1 MDFNQYKYRT
11 ELHLHTSPASGC
23 SEVSADKAVELYAG
37 LGFDS
42 IVVTNH
48 FFPGM
53 RFIEDKEK
61 CIREYLE
68 DYKQAVEAG
77 KKYGINVILGCEIR
91 FSENVNDYL
100 VFGIDEDFFGWAYD
114 LLNDGLDNF
123 YEKFKSQDTLLLQ
136 AHPFRDGMTRMNPK
150 YLDGVETYNMH
161 PHHNS
166 RVALA
171 AKYAKEHDF
180 IVSAGTDFHHL
191 GHEGM
196 VAVLTKEEL
205 KTSHDV
211 QKVLRSRD
219 YLFEIGGSIVLPY
232 GM

>member
-11 ELHLHTSPASGC
+11 ELHFHTSPASGC
-23 SEVSADKAVELYAG
+23 AEVEPKKAIELYARQG
-37 LGFDS
+37 YDS

-48 FFPGM
+48 FYPGM
-53 RFIEDKEK
+53 RFIDDKNK
-61 CIREYLE
+61 CISEYMK
-68 DYKQAVEAG
+68 DYKKAVETG

-91 FSENVNDYL
+91 FSENINDYL
-100 VFGIDEDFFGWAYD
+100 VYGIDENFFEWAYE
-114 LLNDGLDNF
+114 LLNDGLENF
-123 YEKFKSQDTLLLQ
+123 SEKFRSDDTLLLQ
-136 AHPFRDGMTRMNPK
+136 AHPFRDGMTLMNPK
-150 YLDGVETYNMH
+150 LLDGVETYNMH
-161 PHHNS
+161 PNQNS
-166 RVALA
+166 RVAKA

-196 VAVLTKEEL
+196 VALLTTEEI
-205 KTSHDV
+205 KTSNDV
-211 QKVLRSRD
+211 QKVLKSRD